1 MTPTHLPYTNITY
14 PLHPLHPH
22 YISPTP
28 PTSLLHIPYTP
39 PSYRPC
45 TKSPDAITAY
55 NKNMNINE
63 ILNGARRME
72 HKSIVSFH
80 NLRRD
85 VFTEL
90 TMSEEM
96 QGIKVS

>member
-14 PLHPLHPH
+14 PLHPLHPY
-22 YISPTP
+22 YISLTP
-28 PTSLLHIPYTP
+28 P